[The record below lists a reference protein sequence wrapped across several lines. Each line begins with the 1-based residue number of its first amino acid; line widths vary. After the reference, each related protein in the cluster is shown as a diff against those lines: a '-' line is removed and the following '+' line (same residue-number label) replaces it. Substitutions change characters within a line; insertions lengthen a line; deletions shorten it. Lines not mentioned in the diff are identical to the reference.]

1 MAKRKKRKFSK
12 TRIGANPRRGKPR
25 TAPAPLLVL
34 DQKPFLKKTLTQ
46 CRRLRTEL
54 HKKQERLRI
63 FEEEEM
69 AAYQRWFHSEF
80 GALLTEIREMTEKA
94 SAHEFILEQMQCCAL
109 FRPEKLEEVH
119 SELMRRLEDGTLYSF
134 APPEPEEEEEE
145 DDDEEEEEDEDDG
158 DWEEFDDVSEAFRQA
173 FEEMFGDG
181 RRPDAEEGDAD
192 QRRRPGKQPGRYPS
206 PEEASIK
213 TLYRALAKRL
223 HPDHSDLESPMRERR
238 WNELQCAYE
247 ERDLEGLQ
255 RIEAVCDM
263 EVGGLSIGLG
273 LARLR
278 DLAAYHRSHLE
289 PIRRALRQAKR
300 HPAFDFEKA
309 NREVIR
315 REARIGLSDTLD
327 QIREKIEWIR
337 EEIDD
342 MIEADTEETGD
353 AWVGSAPPEMASGFE
368 PEETVTDKDIWD
380 NYNAWREE
388 ELRRSSAKPSD
399 DSAAR
404 KGSGRTR

>member
-1 MAKRKKRKFSK
+1 MAKRRKRKLSK
-12 TRIGANPRRGKPR
+12 PKIGASPRRGKPNA
-25 TAPAPLLVL
+25 APASLLVV
-34 DQKPFLKKTLTQ
+34 DQKPFVKKALTE

-80 GALLTEIREMTEKA
+80 GALLTDIREMTEKA
-94 SAHEFILEQMQCCAL
+94 SAYEFILKQLECCVL
-109 FRPEKLEEVH
+109 FRPDKLEEVH
-119 SELMRRLEDGTLYSF
+119 SELMRRLEEGTVYSF
-134 APPEPEEEEEE
+134 VPPEPEDE
-145 DDDEEEEEDEDDG
+145 DDDEDDEDDDDEEDHEDDEEWDDDG
-158 DWEEFDDVSEAFRQA
+158 EWDEFDDMAEAFRQA
-173 FEEMFGDG
+173 FEDMFGGG
-181 RRPDAEEGDAD
+181 RTADREESEADPWGHGKKGDRP
-192 QRRRPGKQPGRYPS
+192 RS

-213 TLYRALAKRL
+213 SLYRTLAKRL

-238 WNELQCAYE
+238 WNELQSAYE

-263 EVGGLSIGLG
+263 EDGGLSIRLG

-278 DLAAYHRSHLE
+278 DLAAYHRSHVE
-289 PIRRALRQAKR
+289 PIRRALRQAKK

-315 REARIGLSDTLD
+315 RDARFDLSETHSEIL
-327 QIREKIEWIR
+327 EKIEWLR
-337 EEIDD
+337 EEIEDMVESEVEEEDD
-342 MIEADTEETGD
+342 YEE
-353 AWVGSAPPEMASGFE
+353 WEK
-368 PEETVTDKDIWD
+368 EEITDKDVWD

-388 ELRRSSAKPSD
+388 ELRRSSANS
-399 DSAAR
+399 SGGAGGR
-404 KGSGRTR
+404 KGT